1 MEGLALGAYLVNTK
15 GAEYLLTGA
24 SSHNAAVEKQFR
36 YPTEYGGQKPPTA
49 QWTVTGA
56 GVALLSSAGEGPRV
70 TSATIGRVIDMG
82 LTDPFNM
89 GGAMAPAAVD
99 TIEAHLR
106 ERNLDP
112 SYYDLIVTGDLGK
125 IGHEV
130 SLAIFKKHGT
140 PIKEEQYKDCGLM
153 IYRDGQPVLAGA
165 SGPGCSATVVYGHL
179 LNRMKKGEIKRLL
192 VVATGALLS
201 PLSFQQSE
209 TIPCIAHAVSIEY
222 DGEAQN

>member
-1 MEGLALGAYLVNTK
+1 
-15 GAEYLLTGA
+15 
-24 SSHNAAVEKQFR
+24 
-36 YPTEYGGQKPPTA
+36 
-49 QWTVTGA
+49 VTGA
-56 GVALLSSAGEGPRV
+56 GVALLSGSGDGPCV

-82 LTDPFNM
+82 MTDPFNM

-99 TIEAHLR
+99 TIEAHLT

-112 SYYDLIVTGDLGK
+112 SYYDLIVTGDLGQ
-125 IGHEV
+125 IGREV
-130 SLAIFKKHGT
+130 SLDLFKKHGI
-140 PIKEEQYKDCGLM
+140 PILEEQYQDCGLM
-153 IYRDGQPVLAGA
+153 IYREGQPVLSGA

-179 LNRMKKGEIKRLL
+179 LNRMKKGEFKRIL

-222 DGEAQN
+222 RGE

>member
-1 MEGLALGAYLVNTK
+1 
-15 GAEYLLTGA
+15 
-24 SSHNAAVEKQFR
+24 
-36 YPTEYGGQKPPTA
+36 
-49 QWTVTGA
+49 
-56 GVALLSSAGEGPRV
+56 
-70 TSATIGRVIDMG
+70 
-82 LTDPFNM
+82 
-89 GGAMAPAAVD
+89 VD

-130 SLAIFKKHGT
+130 SLDLFKKHGT

-153 IYRDGQPVLAGA
+153 IYRDGQPVLSGA

-209 TIPCIAHAVSIEY
+209 TIPCIAHAVSIEN
-222 DGEAQN
+222 E